1 VRRVFVLQEE
11 RVELKPRSND
21 KIIQLLEKG
30 VEIPNPLSLDIGDEV
45 KIENISGNGVWIYPG
60 CRIYGEEMVISRGA
74 RIGYEGPV
82 TIENCQLGPNVE
94 LKAGYFK
101 KAVFLERANMSSGAH
116 VRDGCILEEQANG
129 AHCVGLKQT
138 ILFPFVTLGSL
149 INFCDCLMAGG
160 TSRKNH
166 SEVGSAYIHFN
177 FTPDGDKT
185 TASLIGDVPRGVML
199 NQPPIFLGGQGGMVG
214 PVLMGYGNIVTSGTI
229 IRSDVISENKLIIGK
244 THRGRII
251 DFIPRSYPR
260 ISRVVENN
268 IIYLAN
274 LMALEQW
281 YIHVRQPFFKGQEF
295 GGLIYSG
302 ALDKIVSAKAER
314 IQRLKAMANN
324 IAGSLEKKDSDRAT
338 SGKREFCNNIT
349 KIAGLFNSEIIS
361 KTGVDLRDRFLDK
374 FHAHRKDHGGNYI
387 DVVQSLDS
395 GTSRQGTRW
404 LSRIVKELCL
414 RTREILPVLGLF
426 KKIAANIHS
435 KEE

>member
-1 VRRVFVLQEE
+1 M
-11 RVELKPRSND
+11 ELKPRSND

-30 VEIPNPLSLDIGDEV
+30 VEISNPLTLDIGDEV
-45 KIENISGNGVWIYPG
+45 KIDNISGNGVKIYPG
-60 CRIYGEEMVISRGA
+60 CRIYGEEMVISGGA

-101 KAVFLERANMSSGAH
+101 KAVFLEKANMTSGAH

-160 TSRKNH
+160 TSRKDH

-177 FTPDGDKT
+177 FTPDSDKT

-199 NQPPIFLGGQGGMVG
+199 NQAPIFLGGQGGMVG
-214 PVLMGYGNIVTSGTI
+214 PVRMGYGNMVAAGTI
-229 IRSDVISENKLIIGK
+229 LRSDVTKDNKLIIGK
-244 THRGRII
+244 THRGKIV

-281 YIHVRQPFFKGQEF
+281 YIHVRHPFFRRQEF
-295 GGLIYSG
+295 GELIYSG
-302 ALDKIVSAKAER
+302 TLDKIILAKEER
-314 IQRLKAMANN
+314 IKRLTAMANN
-324 IAGSLEKKDSDRAT
+324 IAGSLGKKGSGTST

-349 KIAGLFNSEIIS
+349 QVAELFNSEIIS
-361 KTGVDLRDRFLDK
+361 RAGVDIRNRFLDG
-374 FHAHRKDHGGNYI
+374 FNAHSKDHGGNYI
-387 DVVQSLDS
+387 DVVQSLAGS
-395 GTSRQGTRW
+395 ISQQGTHW
-404 LSRIVKELCL
+404 LDRIINELCL
-414 RTREILPVLGLF
+414 RTKEILPLLGIF
-426 KKIAANIHS
+426 RKIAANIPN
-435 KEE
+435 KEK